1 MQALKAQFDPTGT
14 LNPGRFLGRH
24 LTRSSTL
31 DSRLPA
37 PKETTPAMAVTE
49 PEITT
54 PHGVTAAESPGLQ
67 GFLNE
72 RDYEAL
78 VKCVHCG
85 LCLNQCPTYRANG
98 LEPDSPRG
106 RLYLIRA
113 VSEGTLPVTDEVVDH
128 LQLCLVCRACETAC
142 PSNVQFGQVMEAAR
156 HELLQHHSSRKRKVA
171 SWLAFRYLFPAPHRL
186 KARRAGCC
194 ASTSAAPCPAVLGWA
209 RRRSLVPRPLRRLV
223 TMEQLAPPLSERFF
237 EPPTERVPAQGE
249 RRYTVGMISG
259 CIMPLAFAPTNEATV
274 RVLTANGCDVIL
286 PRAQRCCGAL
296 AAHSGDARR
305 LADLARANIDAFEA
319 LRPRPPGQHRHQR
332 RRLRRAAQELR
343 PPPAGRPALRRA
355 RRPLRREGGGRLRV
369 PRPGRAHRPPGRGAA
384 HGHLPGRL
392 PPGARAEGAQPA
404 PRAAPLHP
412 RPRPGG
418 DAGPRPLL
426 WQRRDLQHRPAGD
439 EPAGAGR
446 QDGER
451 PGHGHGLRRGRQPRL
466 PAAAQPGAE
475 AARAP
480 GRRRCTW
487 STCWTSPSAR
497 RTAAQRRDAGS
508 DGAAPGDRPTPSRP
522 SGASTPDA
530 GAASP
535 APAPRS
541 AAPAPG

>member
-1 MQALKAQFDPTGT
+1 
-14 LNPGRFLGRH
+14 
-24 LTRSSTL
+24 
-31 DSRLPA
+31 
-37 PKETTPAMAVTE
+37 MAVTE
-49 PEITT
+49 PQITT

-113 VSEGTLPVTDEVVDH
+113 VSEGTLPVTDEVEDH

-156 HELLQHHSSRKRKVA
+156 HELLQRHSSRKRKVA

-186 KARRAGCC
+186 KLVGQALRLYQR
-194 ASTSAAPCPAVLGWA
+194 SPLPAVLGWA
-209 RRRSLVPRPLRRLV
+209 RRRDLVPRPLRRLV

-237 EPPTERVPAQGE
+237 EPPTERIPAQGE

-274 RVLTANGCDVIL
+274 RVLTANGCDVII

-296 AAHSGDARR
+296 AAHSGDADAA
-305 LADLARANIDAFEA
+305 ADLARANIEAFEA
-319 LRPRPPGQHRHQR
+319 FGMDQLDSIIINAAGCGAQLKNFGHLLQDDPRYAQ
-332 RRLRRAAQELR
+332 RAARFAAKVEDVSEFLVR
-343 PPPAGRPALRRA
+343 AGLTA
-355 RRPLRREGGGRLRV
+355 PLGEV
-369 PRPGRAHRPPGRGAA
+369 PRTVTYQDACHLVHGQKVRSQPRELLLSIPGLDLVEMR
-384 HGHLPGRL
+384 
-392 PPGARAEGAQPA
+392 
-404 PRAAPLHP
+404 
-412 RPRPGG
+412 
-418 DAGPRPLL
+418 GPRPLL

-451 PGHGHGLRRGRQPRL
+451 PGHGHRLRRGRQSRL
-466 PAAAQPGAE
+466 PAAAQRGAE

-480 GRRRCTW
+480 GR
-487 STCWTSPSAR
+487 S
-497 RTAAQRRDAGS
+497 G
-508 DGAAPGDRPTPSRP
+508 APGRPPGRVHPARASGLTPRVRGNCDRRGG
-522 SGASTPDA
+522 SGA
-530 GAASP
+530 
-535 APAPRS
+535 
-541 AAPAPG
+541 

>member
-1 MQALKAQFDPTGT
+1 
-14 LNPGRFLGRH
+14 
-24 LTRSSTL
+24 
-31 DSRLPA
+31 
-37 PKETTPAMAVTE
+37 MAVTE

-156 HELLQHHSSRKRKVA
+156 HELLEHHASRKRKIA

-186 KARRAGCC
+186 KAVGQLLRFYQR
-194 ASTSAAPCPAVLGWA
+194 SPMPAVLAWA
-209 RRRSLVPRPLRRLV
+209 RGHNLVPAPLRRLV

-237 EPPTERVPAQGE
+237 EPQTERVPATAE
-249 RRYTVGMISG
+249 RRFTVGMISG

-296 AAHSGDARR
+296 AAHSGDGDASN
-305 LADLARANIDAFEA
+305 DLARANIDAFEA
-319 LRPRPPGQHRHQR
+319 FGLDRLDSIIINAAGCGAQLKNYGHMLQDDPRYAERAARFAAKVEDISEFLVRAGLTAPLGEVPRTVTYQDACHLVHGQKVRSQPRELLLSIPGLDLVEMQDPDRCCGSAGIYNIVQPGMSQQVLDAKMENVLATGTDCVVAGNPGCLLPLNLGLKQHGRPPEAVH
-332 RRLRRAAQELR
+332 LVDLLDESIRAAR
-343 PPPAGRPALRRA
+343 P
-355 RRPLRREGGGRLRV
+355 
-369 PRPGRAHRPPGRGAA
+369 
-384 HGHLPGRL
+384 
-392 PPGARAEGAQPA
+392 
-404 PRAAPLHP
+404 
-412 RPRPGG
+412 
-418 DAGPRPLL
+418 
-426 WQRRDLQHRPAGD
+426 
-439 EPAGAGR
+439 
-446 QDGER
+446 
-451 PGHGHGLRRGRQPRL
+451 
-466 PAAAQPGAE
+466 
-475 AARAP
+475 
-480 GRRRCTW
+480 
-487 STCWTSPSAR
+487 
-497 RTAAQRRDAGS
+497 
-508 DGAAPGDRPTPSRP
+508 
-522 SGASTPDA
+522 
-530 GAASP
+530 
-535 APAPRS
+535 
-541 AAPAPG
+541 